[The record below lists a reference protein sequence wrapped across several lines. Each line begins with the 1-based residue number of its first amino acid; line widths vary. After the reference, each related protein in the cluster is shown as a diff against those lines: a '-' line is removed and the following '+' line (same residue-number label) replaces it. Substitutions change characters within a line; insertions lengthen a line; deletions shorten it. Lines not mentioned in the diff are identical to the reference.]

1 MPSPHAL
8 EHHASPDRTTV
19 DNAQVE
25 RPTLRY
31 GATLLTKPA
40 KAGFILKHQGVVTRF
55 SWFRYAV
62 AERFDVRRHQ
72 SGNPNNYTAPVNVQR
87 HVSILALIV
96 ALALLPRIA
105 PVRAQDRLAYGQTVQ
120 GQITRDSFRQIF
132 AFQGRE
138 GDIIEATLAR
148 TDGTLDPVLILTDA
162 DNMLIAIN
170 DDGAGNYNAT
180 ISALR
185 LERDGLYFLIATR
198 FGQDRGNSIG
208 RFSLSLARVG
218 IASNAGRPGGTV
230 LQYGDS
236 VVNQID
242 TATWQH
248 LYAFSALRGEVIS
261 VRMQRIS
268 GDLDPLLILAD
279 SQGNVLIS
287 SDDDPNSPGT
297 LDAAIYGQRIQRT
310 GNYVIIATR
319 FGQEPGPSSGGF
331 SLRLEKVGA
340 EQIGLSA
347 EFAELLDPGVLVT
360 GSISK
365 DLLRRFYLIEAK
377 AGDTLTVEARRVR
390 GNLDPVL
397 ELRSADGLSVLVE
410 HDSGARGINARISA
424 YQVLRDGTYIIVVSR
439 FNRETGITAGDYS
452 LLVTVNRSP

>member
-1 MPSPHAL
+1 MR
-8 EHHASPDRTTV
+8 ERTGRVT
-19 DNAQVE
+19 E
-25 RPTLRY
+25 RMQAAIFTL
-31 GATLLTKPA
+31 
-40 KAGFILKHQGVVTRF
+40 IM
-55 SWFRYAV
+55 
-62 AERFDVRRHQ
+62 
-72 SGNPNNYTAPVNVQR
+72 
-87 HVSILALIV
+87 
-96 ALALLPRIA
+96 ALLLVGHDA
-105 PVRAQDRLAYGQTVQ
+105 PVRAQDRIAYGQTAQ

-138 GDIIEATLAR
+138 GDIIEATLTR

-162 DNMLIAIN
+162 ENTLIAIN
-170 DDGAGNYNAT
+170 DDGAGSYNAT
-180 ISALR
+180 IPALR
-185 LERDGLYFLIATR
+185 LDRDGLYFLIATR

-218 IASNAGRPGGTV
+218 IAASEGRSGGTV

-242 TATWQH
+242 AVSWQH
-248 LYAFSALRGEVIS
+248 LYAFSALRGDVID

-279 SQGNVLIS
+279 SQGTVLIS

-331 SLRLEKVGA
+331 SLRLEKAGA

-347 EFAELLDPGVLVT
+347 AFAELLDPGVLVT

-365 DLLRRFYLIEAK
+365 DVLRRFYLIEAK
-377 AGDTLTVEARRVR
+377 AGDTLTIEAKRVR

-397 ELRSADGLSVLVE
+397 ELRGADGVSVLTT
-410 HDSGARGINARISA
+410 HDSGARGINARITA
-424 YQVLRDGTYIIVVSR
+424 YQVLRDGAYIIVVSR

-452 LLVTVNRSP
+452 LLVTVNQSP